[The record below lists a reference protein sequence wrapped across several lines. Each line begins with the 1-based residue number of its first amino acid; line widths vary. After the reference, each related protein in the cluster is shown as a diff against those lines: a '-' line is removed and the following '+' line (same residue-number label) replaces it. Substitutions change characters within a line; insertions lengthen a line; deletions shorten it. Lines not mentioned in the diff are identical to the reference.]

1 MTRRDPRIDAYVKKS
16 APFARPIL
24 AHLRAVVHEA
34 CPTVEETVKWGA
46 PSFEHKGL
54 LCGMAAFKAHCTFG
68 FWKHSLVVGE
78 EERASEAMGSFGRLT
93 SVEDLPGKAELKRL
107 IKRAVELNE
116 QGIKVERPK
125 RAPRKALPLPPE
137 LKAALA
143 KDAAARRIFE
153 AFSPS
158 HRREYAEW
166 IGEAKGAD
174 TRARRLAQAMGWIRA
189 GKHRNWK
196 YERRSS
202 R

>member
-1 MTRRDPRIDAYVKKS
+1 MKSGLVDAYVRKS

-34 CPTVEETVKWGA
+34 CPAVEETLKWGV
-46 PSFEHKGL
+46 PSFEHQGL
-54 LCGMAAFKAHCTFG
+54 MCGMAAFKAHCTFG

-78 EERASEAMGSFGRLT
+78 EERANEAMGSFGRLT
-93 SVEDLPGKAELKRL
+93 SVEDLPSKTELKRL
-107 IKRAVELNE
+107 IKRAMRLNE
-116 QGIKVERPK
+116 RGIKVERPK
-125 RAPRKALPLPPE
+125 RAPRKALPVPPE
-137 LKAALA
+137 LKAALK
-143 KDAAARRIFE
+143 KDAGARKAFE

-174 TRARRLAQAMGWIRA
+174 TRARRVAQALEWIRA

-196 YERRSS
+196 YERGASVR
-202 R
+202 